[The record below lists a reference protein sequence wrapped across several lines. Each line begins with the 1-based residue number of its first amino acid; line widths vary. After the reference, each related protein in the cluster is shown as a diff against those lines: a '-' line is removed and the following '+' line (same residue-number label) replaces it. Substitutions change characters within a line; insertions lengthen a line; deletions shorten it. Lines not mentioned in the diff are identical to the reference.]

1 MMEGIA
7 KTAQG
12 EVRITTPQGTTT
24 PKFANVM
31 DGVHLEVY
39 RFFNV
44 NPVTDGGNQ
53 QLKDIN
59 DWAFR
64 NEGKLHKAIRKIRN
78 LEIKLGQPSSGETRL
93 SKLHNWI
100 RMTDMASGLT
110 KKRDEEINKIRA
122 RYNNQLNDI
131 RTTHKDRLKK
141 INAELAH
148 IKQEYRRSSSIIR
161 GRPLREI
168 EDKKREY
175 NRQINELKSMRNAY
189 GGK

>member
-1 MMEGIA
+1 MEGIA

-12 EVRITTPQGTTT
+12 GVQIITQETTT

-31 DGVHLEVY
+31 EGVHLEIY
-39 RFFNV
+39 RFFNI

-161 GRPLREI
+161 NRPLREI

-175 NRQINELKSMRNAY
+175 NRQINELKSMRNVY